1 MVKEVSEHKAPN
13 SEIKGDA
20 NVLIFPDI
28 NAGNICYKTTQYIG
42 GLNAI
47 GPILQNLKKPV
58 NDLSRGCNVNDI
70 VMLSVITALQCE
82 DEKNKRR

>member
-1 MVKEVSEHKAPN
+1 M
-13 SEIKGDA
+13 
-20 NVLIFPDI
+20 
-28 NAGNICYKTTQYIG
+28 QYIG

-70 VMLSVITALQCE
+70 VVLSAITALQCE
-82 DEKNKRR
+82 DKESKKGDK